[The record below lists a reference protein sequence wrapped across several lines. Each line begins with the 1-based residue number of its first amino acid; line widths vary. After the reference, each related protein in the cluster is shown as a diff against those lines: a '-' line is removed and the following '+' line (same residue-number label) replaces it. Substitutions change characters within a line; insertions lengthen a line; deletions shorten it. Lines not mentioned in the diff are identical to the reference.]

1 MSVGTPSDS
10 PVAEQG
16 SVGQGSPSVTGFEP
30 QGMPTDGAFAA
41 TEDHLG
47 DASLPE
53 DAAEGVVLSEDDLAW
68 LQSDEVRQALAQ
80 NSIPGIYTEAQFQEH
95 KAQLQKTLRE
105 QENAR
110 ISELQRQS
118 QEQLAER
125 QTFVE
130 AQSAALVGALYQ
142 AWKEA
147 GLEPDSPEW
156 NQRQQQVLEATQ
168 TRIDR
173 ATAQRTRST
182 SQRNQQIAE
191 HARQTY
197 ELLRAYGVELPQGDP
212 GHMAIRQYLSQ
223 VQTGQ
228 IPQEQLQNA
237 QANVIRQ
244 IISTRSQ
251 AQPSPQQQPQPQQ
264 PVTPQQSQPTRPN
277 PGPMRSVRGAG
288 GGAGRTFDEIYDAGE
303 QKLIQQYGDATK
315 VPQSAW
321 DSLHVEASMQAAR

>member
-1 MSVGTPSDS
+1 MSVSQSGDI
-10 PVAEQG
+10 Q
-16 SVGQGSPSVTGFEP
+16 VGQVGFDGQASPSIPNADTSGF
-30 QGMPTDGAFAA
+30 PTDEA
-41 TEDHLG
+41 
-47 DASLPE
+47 
-53 DAAEGVVLSEDDLAW
+53 DAALTGQDITSEQASEGADEFALSDDDVAF
-68 LQSDEVRQALAQ
+68 LQSEQVKEWLAQ
-80 NSIPGIYTEAQFQEH
+80 NTPQGFLSEQQHEERLRKFQSAKDTEIA
-95 KAQLQKTLRE
+95 T
-105 QENAR
+105 
-110 ISELQRQS
+110 LQRQS
-118 QEQLAER
+118 QEQLEER
-125 QTFVE
+125 QAFVE

-142 AWKEA
+142 AWQDA
-147 GLEPDSPEW
+147 GLEPNSPEW

-244 IISTRSQ
+244 IISSRSQ
-251 AQPSPQQQPQPQQ
+251 AQPSPQQQQPQPQQ

-315 VPQSAW
+315 VPMSAW
-321 DSLHVEASMQAAR
+321 DALHVEASMQAAR